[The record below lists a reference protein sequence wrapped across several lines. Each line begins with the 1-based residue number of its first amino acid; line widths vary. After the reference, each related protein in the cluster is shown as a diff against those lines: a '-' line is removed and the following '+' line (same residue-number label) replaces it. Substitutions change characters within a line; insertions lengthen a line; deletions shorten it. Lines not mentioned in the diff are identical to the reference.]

1 MLVFVRRR
9 APFESVRR
17 EPIALAHHRD
27 ADLDW
32 LEGLPVGHMDL
43 AAAAGRFRVLL
54 EGRLE
59 NRRAKMHA
67 GKPDRV
73 EAPGELLAV
82 EPWRADQL
90 ERAGSAAALRQH
102 RALEQNRAGIDD
114 RGVERRHVG

>member
-59 NRRAKMHA
+59 NRRAKMLS
-67 GKPDRV
+67 GKPNRVYQPGKLVPFEPRPRDR
-73 EAPGELLAV
+73 P
-82 EPWRADQL
+82 
-90 ERAGSAAALRQH
+90 ERAASCAALGQDAAALQARPP
-102 RALEQNRAGIDD
+102 
-114 RGVERRHVG
+114 